1 MASSCIPQSFTPDN
15 KHVKGENI
23 QIQKSSLL
31 EYEKPKYNRLKRVKR
46 SRRSDLM
53 LPECEGIRH
62 DVTDEHHHDCNRSS
76 DTSIMKTPRPLTT
89 PGAQCSPPTRGLL
102 FHMNKSGGQ
111 KLVIKS
117 EPNTLCHQEPPIPEE
132 EAGGLK
138 GLRDVRDLHKHEEEQ
153 KELLREVC
161 THGESVHS
169 SLFVSKRKQE
179 VQSHS
184 DEHLCKRQRWSQDRT
199 EMVNTS
205 EGHVTSGEGA
215 IKRNRLRRKQQRV
228 KNVNQEERRVRQ
240 DEDLPWT
247 EKYRPRGCEE
257 MVGNSA
263 AVKKLYSWLKKW
275 RIRADVEERRR
286 RREEQ
291 RMKKESNG
299 SWDCGDFEGDLQ
311 MEECD
316 GELCNTLL
324 IHGPTGTGK
333 SAAVF
338 ACAEQLGFNVLEVNS
353 SSLRSGRLVLS
364 QLKESTQSHQ
374 VGAPQPSISHTPSPA
389 AASRQGASQ
398 EPIWSCRKPSAMS
411 RAASRRKCGVS
422 RKSVTLTRYF
432 RKTGNKHTE
441 LPHDTRP
448 PDDVTRDESKCK
460 QDGVPDKNDKTPPI
474 SLVLFEEVDIV
485 FEEDVGFFAAIK
497 TLMSTTKRPI
507 ILTTNDPASRKS
519 FDGRF
524 EEIRFRTPA
533 QCRSYNELHR
543 CIEIL
548 VESWRKG
555 RSLLYSN
562 LDILLAQPT
571 FKNAHQSAFD
581 QKNKAQFPP
590 SSRKLKVQRNVL
602 RKQHSIPA
610 LPLDG
615 AEHMNQS
622 ATGFF
627 SKVDS
632 LACFFDTMSFVDS
645 YLCWGACRKL
655 GPLGA
660 KMVDGL
666 LDEPGEDVEMRTH
679 ISERCYEIL
688 AVVEGLAFH
697 KCRTEVCPM
706 KRGNQSKAWKRVQR
720 FGFNLSIY
728 TRGP

>member
-1 MASSCIPQSFTPDN
+1 
-15 KHVKGENI
+15 
-23 QIQKSSLL
+23 
-31 EYEKPKYNRLKRVKR
+31 
-46 SRRSDLM
+46 
-53 LPECEGIRH
+53 
-62 DVTDEHHHDCNRSS
+62 
-76 DTSIMKTPRPLTT
+76 
-89 PGAQCSPPTRGLL
+89 
-102 FHMNKSGGQ
+102 
-111 KLVIKS
+111 
-117 EPNTLCHQEPPIPEE
+117 
-132 EAGGLK
+132 
-138 GLRDVRDLHKHEEEQ
+138 
-153 KELLREVC
+153 
-161 THGESVHS
+161 
-169 SLFVSKRKQE
+169 
-179 VQSHS
+179 
-184 DEHLCKRQRWSQDRT
+184 
-199 EMVNTS
+199 MVNMS

-228 KNVNQEERRVRQ
+228 KNVNQEEGCVRQ

-533 QCRSYNELHR
+533 QESVVSYLQRVCVAEGVKLDPEQIRFMLQENNGDVRRSVLELEVWVRSGEENIHHHLHNRALTCRSYNELHR

-706 KRGNQSKAWKRVQR
+706 KRGNQSKAWKRVQSEQEMMDVVNKALCSKAFR
-720 FGFNLSIY
+720 FHGDQKAIVTDYLPFLRFMCRKQNTEQQEELRCSDYLTEIGLRLPKSALSLLVF
-728 TRGP
+728 TVQ

>member
-15 KHVKGENI
+15 KHVKEENI

-31 EYEKPKYNRLKRVKR
+31 EYEKPKNNRLKRVKR

-53 LPECEGIRH
+53 CEGIRH

-76 DTSIMKTPRPLTT
+76 DTSIMKTPKPLTA
-89 PGAQCSPPTRGLL
+89 PSAQCSPPTRGLP

-117 EPNTLCHQEPPIPEE
+117 EPNTLCHQEPSILEE

-138 GLRDVRDLHKHEEEQ
+138 GLRDLHEHEE
-153 KELLREVC
+153 LLQEVC
-161 THGESVHS
+161 THGESVYS

-184 DEHLCKRQRWSQDRT
+184 HEHLCKHQRWSQDRT
-199 EMVNTS
+199 EMLNTS
-205 EGHVTSGEGA
+205 EGHVNSGEGA

-228 KNVNQEERRVRQ
+228 KNVNQEESRQEERRVRQ

-263 AVKKLYSWLKKW
+263 AVKKLY
-275 RIRADVEERRR
+275 
-286 RREEQ
+286 
-291 RMKKESNG
+291 
-299 SWDCGDFEGDLQ
+299 
-311 MEECD
+311 
-316 GELCNTLL
+316 
-324 IHGPTGTGK
+324 
-333 SAAVF
+333 
-338 ACAEQLGFNVLEVNS
+338 
-353 SSLRSGRLVLS
+353 
-364 QLKESTQSHQ
+364 
-374 VGAPQPSISHTPSPA
+374 
-389 AASRQGASQ
+389 
-398 EPIWSCRKPSAMS
+398 RKLSAMS

-460 QDGVPDKNDKTPPI
+460 QDGVQDKTDKTPPI

-507 ILTTNDPASRKS
+507 ILTTN
-519 FDGRF
+519 
-524 EEIRFRTPA
+524 
-533 QCRSYNELHR
+533 
-543 CIEIL
+543 
-548 VESWRKG
+548 
-555 RSLLYSN
+555 
-562 LDILLAQPT
+562 AQPT
-571 FKNAHQSAFD
+571 FKNAHQSTFD
-581 QKNKAQFPP
+581 QKNKAQSPL

-615 AEHMNQS
+615 AENTNQS

-627 SKVDS
+627 SEVDS

-706 KRGNQSKAWKRVQR
+706 KRGNQSKVWKRVQR
-720 FGFNLSIY
+720 CSDYLTEIGLRLPKSALNLLVF
-728 TRGP
+728 TV